1 MPDVVILAD
10 VRAAKNDLNFAAAK
24 GGDELQAAALIRNL
38 VGPDQIEMVRQLL
51 DRRQPI
57 LSPVHAIE
65 TTGVNEIPIAL
76 AESLAEALS
85 LQVELSVIQD
95 NTVGHTGADGWHRLA
110 NPPVFSGDVISGAE
124 YLLVDDFVG
133 QGGTLANLSGYM
145 GSQGGRVLGAVT
157 LTGKPYSARLA
168 PDRQLIE
175 ALRTKH
181 EKALEDW
188 WQEQFGFGFDCLTH
202 SEARYLERES
212 NADAIRTRVL
222 EARQGERLP
231 EAPRASE
238 SGVA

>member
-1 MPDVVILAD
+1 
-10 VRAAKNDLNFAAAK
+10 
-24 GGDELQAAALIRNL
+24 
-38 VGPDQIEMVRQLL
+38 MVRRLL
-51 DRRQPI
+51 DGRQPT

-110 NPPVFSGDVISGAE
+110 NPPIFSGEVLSGAE
-124 YLLVDDFVG
+124 YLVVDDFIG
-133 QGGTLANLSGYM
+133 QGGTLANLGGYI
-145 GSQGGRVLGAVT
+145 GSKGGRVLGAVT

-175 ALRTKH
+175 ALRAKH
-181 EKALEDW
+181 GKILEDW
-188 WQEQFGFGFDCLTH
+188 WQEQFGYGFDCLTY
-202 SEARYLERES
+202 SEARYLARS
-212 NADAIRTRVL
+212 ADVDAIRARLL

-231 EAPRASE
+231 EAPGAPE